1 VPDEGAELKT
11 QRIKTLRLPPATGS
25 IDPATSQQAV
35 LRLARLIARQM
46 ARDDREYRSEVDI
59 SSEKEITEA

>member
-1 VPDEGAELKT
+1 VSKI
-11 QRIKTLRLPPATGS
+11 QRIKTFRPPPAAGS

-46 ARDDREYRSEVDI
+46 ARDDSEYRPER
-59 SSEKEITEA
+59 KITSDKKITDV